1 MTGSTIAN
9 AIPVA
14 ISPILTRIYSPEDF
28 GLLAL
33 FVAITTIFGTI
44 VNGRYELA
52 IMLPKKDEDAINIV
66 ALGFVI
72 MSLITL
78 ILFMIVII
86 FNEKIVHLLNN
97 KDIGTW
103 LYIVPLSIFFI
114 GLFNLLNYFNNRKKY
129 YKDIARANIIKSI
142 TMLWVI

>member
-33 FVAITTIFGTI
+33 FLAVTTIFGTI

-66 ALGFVI
+66 ALGFII

-78 ILFMIVII
+78 ILFVIVII
-86 FNEKIVHLLNN
+86 FNEKIVHLLSN

-103 LYIVPLSIFFI
+103 LYIVPLSIFLI
-114 GLFNLLNYFNNRKKY
+114 GLFNLLNYFNNRKKH
-129 YKDIARANIIKSI
+129 YKDIAKANIIKSI
-142 TMLWVI
+142 TMVAF

>member
-1 MTGSTIAN
+1 MIQLLKPKSEFNRNILTLMTGSTIAN

-33 FVAITTIFGTI
+33 FLAVTTIFGTI

-78 ILFMIVII
+78 ILFVIVII
-86 FNEKIVHLLNN
+86 FNEKL
-97 KDIGTW
+97 
-103 LYIVPLSIFFI
+103 FI
-114 GLFNLLNYFNNRKKY
+114 Y
-129 YKDIARANIIKSI
+129 
-142 TMLWVI
+142 